1 MIVLT
6 SCTRRLQPAL
16 DTPPVPGAGAA
27 ALVTAGAR
35 QPARVGTRAPR
46 LAAGPRVHVPRR
58 RVELQLAV
66 AGPHEAGVHT
76 PEGGQHQDQGD
87 PGDHHCG
94 LPHCPPPVTILT
106 PSPEIITEQQSSGAA
121 AWAGLWLIIIHERS
135 CGGVLCL
142 SSGLRRTNI
151 SFCKH

>member
-66 AGPHEAGVHT
+66 AGPHEAGVHA
-76 PEGGQHQDQGD
+76 PEGGQGQDQARQ
-87 PGDHHCG
+87 GDHHCG

-106 PSPEIITEQQSSGAA
+106 PSPEIITEQLSSWA
-121 AWAGLWLIIIHERS
+121 AGLWLIIIHERS